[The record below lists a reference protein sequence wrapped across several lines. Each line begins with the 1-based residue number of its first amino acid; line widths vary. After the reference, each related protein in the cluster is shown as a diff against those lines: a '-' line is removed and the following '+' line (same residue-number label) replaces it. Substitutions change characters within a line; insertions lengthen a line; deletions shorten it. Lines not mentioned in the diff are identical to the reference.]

1 MHPYNCE
8 CAACE
13 ISRIDD
19 GYGAAARRGGASA
32 PAYRPAVASRPTITA
47 RPAGGSGILDRVG
60 SPRTSGGSG
69 GGILDRVGS
78 PRIATSTTASTTA
91 TASRRATVSST
102 PSRAPTQRFAASS
115 PARTSAASVAAAQQQ
130 VAEVAA
136 TGEGQKKNWLTQS
149 LRLNR
154 SKIKP
159 ALSVKQV
166 GTGASAYFRPE
177 VPQEVQ
183 EAIPNYYAQTR
194 KDRQLSE
201 IPAEA
206 SGSDHEIA
214 KYIVENLAQD
224 PDRRNTVEETIY
236 VVLILSSQQALQ
248 SGDFAS
254 AKTLMDTAQKWAET
268 LSRAAKAQQGGGL
281 SGFLGDLSAAAD
293 TVMDEKGTLIVV
305 GSFFLAGL
313 ALMAY
318 SQKKGKR
325 K

>member
-8 CAACE
+8 CAVCE
-13 ISRIDD
+13 INRIDD
-19 GYGAAARRGGASA
+19 GYGAAARRGAA
-32 PAYRPAVASRPTITA
+32 TPAYRPAVASRPTVTA

-60 SPRTSGGSG
+60 SPRTSGGG

-78 PRIATSTTASTTA
+78 PRTTTSTTTTSTA
-91 TASRRATVSST
+91 TAGRRATVSST

-115 PARTSAASVAAAQQQ
+115 PARTSAASVAATQQQ

-268 LSRAAKAQQGGGL
+268 LSRAAKAQQGSGL

-305 GSFFLAGL
+305 GTFLLAGL
-313 ALMAY
+313 VLMAH